1 MENVFGI
8 KSPNCLGISVL
19 SSAKG
24 LKQLRQAYIRRH
36 VRSSG
41 TNPSSVIRSSLP
53 ALSACHTL
61 ALYDSQPS
69 TQRRPFESHSSRLSC
84 ILHRQCPSRPC
95 FRRICTTLPSPPS
108 AKTSSYMIC
117 RISNGSFVRNEDIS
131 WSSVRCLDLR
141 ILYDMLLTASR
152 AGRGFVRARFRFRGR
167 GTGASKG
174 DSPRARRAS
183 S

>member
-1 MENVFGI
+1 M
-8 KSPNCLGISVL
+8 
-19 SSAKG
+19 
-24 LKQLRQAYIRRH
+24 RRH

-41 TNPSSVIRSSLP
+41 TNPSSVMRSSLP
-53 ALSACHTL
+53 DLSARHTL
-61 ALYDSQPS
+61 ALYDNQPS
-69 TQRRPFESHSSRLSC
+69 TQRRPFEWHSSRPSC
-84 ILHRQCPSRPC
+84 ILHRQCPSLPC

-117 RISNGSFVRNEDIS
+117 RISNGSFVRNEDIA

-141 ILYDMLLTASR
+141 MLCDMLLIDSR
-152 AGRGFVRARFRFRGR
+152 AGSGFVRARFRCRGR